1 MDLKYSNIDLVSA
14 SRDDIKAEIERL
26 TSLMNIKKNEEQ
38 AIKIFINSCYGAT
51 ASAYFVGFNIKVAEA
66 ITLQGQELIKFVQS
80 IMNRYFSEFWYR
92 DKELHTKLGLTRVER
107 VINDVSVYGDT
118 DSVYITFQE
127 VVHGCDWTGTAE
139 ELIHQ
144 IYKLRLKQYL
154 DKNFAKFAEKSGT
167 ENIQNLEF
175 ETLSYSAIFLK
186 KKKYVMDKAWK
197 TGKGDGIRYQPQS
210 KIDAKGVEIVQS
222 STPAFARKRLKD
234 LLIILFQER
243 NKLDL
248 KKFVQRLKK
257 EKEEFML
264 SDIEAISMSSS
275 INDYEKGIAND
286 RDTFIINPN
295 CPIHVRAA
303 GYHNY
308 LVHNSK
314 WKNKYEL
321 IKSGDKIRYYYAK
334 SKGPAGQN
342 IFGYLP
348 GNFPTEIAPEVDYD
362 IQFAKCVIEPM
373 NRFLNSMG
381 IPSIPEELFVRT
393 ALF

>member
-127 VVHGCDWTGTAE
+127 VVNGCDWNGSAE

-348 GNFPTEIAPEVDYD
+348 GGFPTEMAPEVDYD

>member
-1 MDLKYSNIDLVSA
+1 MAKKIQLNSA
-14 SRDDIKAEIERL
+14 
-26 TSLMNIKKNEEQ
+26 
-38 AIKIFINSCYGAT
+38 YGALGNKFFRW
-51 ASAYFVGFNIKVAEA
+51 YRKEFAEA
-66 ITLQGQELIKFVQS
+66 ITASGQLTTRWIEG
-80 IMNRYFSEFWYR
+80 
-92 DKELHTKLGLTRVER
+92 KLNVYLNKTFKTEGVDY
-107 VINDVSVYGDT
+107 VIACDT

-303 GYHNY
+303 GHHNY

-348 GNFPTEIAPEVDYD
+348 GNFPTEIAPEADYD

-381 IPSIPEELFVRT
+381 IQLNKYFKYFLPG
-393 ALF
+393 